1 MKSAERSVNGLC
13 DMFIGEEKLLLDCK
27 MGWTVR
33 RDMTGGKRWETHT
46 VFELE

>member
-1 MKSAERSVNGLC
+1 MNGLC

>member
-1 MKSAERSVNGLC
+1 VKSAKRSVNGLC

-27 MGWTVR
+27 MRWEVR
-33 RDMTGGKRWETHT
+33 GDMSGRKGLETHT